1 MHVYMCI
8 YTYLHVYIC
17 VYVCICIYI
26 YHTYIYIHV
35 YVSIHLY
42 VAVTVVA
49 FVVANGSGSESGSG
63 SGAGSCVGSSSCPL
77 QLLYLLQFLQA
88 PVEPCRLSRC
98 RCACALTTAEFPWR
112 SRPCPSLDPYNLADE
127 PDEPLP
133 VSLVSFKA
141 TWNLNWLHSGL
152 ALPARWWVKNHFH
165 IPLLQ
170 EILGLIKDK
179 KPKQGGHLLMP
190 RNHKNLVPLQ
200 VRGKVLWFENNS
212 RCVVLALK
220 QGKEMEHLQWF
231 MEEVNKDI
239 ENHAALSDPECPE
252 DQPGPSHKTSRVKI
266 PEDLED
272 LVNECLETLHEHP
285 ESLGAVYLTS
295 RSSSRVHRKDKTLK
309 DIRVKGLKRKQA
321 KALGQQ
327 DQEPVKRQFDFAVQ
341 ACIEFL
347 DSRVP
352 GAAASSN
359 QQLEPAVPEGAP
371 QAEGAAEGLA
381 EVPGGAPQ

>member
-1 MHVYMCI
+1 MPVIEVQMRLCLNDCGVPLEKQ
-8 YTYLHVYIC
+8 TLP
-17 VYVCICIYI
+17 
-26 YHTYIYIHV
+26 
-35 YVSIHLY
+35 
-42 VAVTVVA
+42 
-49 FVVANGSGSESGSG
+49 FV
-63 SGAGSCVGSSSCPL
+63 
-77 QLLYLLQFLQA
+77 
-88 PVEPCRLSRC
+88 
-98 RCACALTTAEFPWR
+98 
-112 SRPCPSLDPYNLADE
+112 DPYNLADE

-141 TWNLNWLHSGL
+141 TGNLNWLHSGL
-152 ALPARWWVKNHFH
+152 ALPARWWVKNHFR

-220 QGKEMEHLQWF
+220 QGKEIEHLQWF

-239 ENHAALSDPECPE
+239 ENHVVFSDPECPE
-252 DQPGPSHKTSRVKI
+252 DQPGPGPSHKTSRVQI

-272 LVNECLETLHEHP
+272 LVNKCLETLQEHP
-285 ESLGAVYLTS
+285 ESLAAVYLAS
-295 RSSSRVHRKDKTLK
+295 RNSFRVHRKDKAWK
-309 DIRVKGLKRKQA
+309 DIKVKDLKRKRAQA
-321 KALGQQ
+321 FEQQ
-327 DQEPVKRQFDFAVQ
+327 DQELVKRQFDIAVQ
-341 ACIEFL
+341 GCIEFL

-359 QQLEPAVPEGAP
+359 QQPEGLAV
-371 QAEGAAEGLA
+371 GLA